1 MIPCNRAFNQKSFY
15 EHEGKTYYRY
25 RIIAEEG
32 EHLLRFRFLHVDSPY
47 KQGIVFTLSR
57 EFKGK
62 LFLNGKRLAK
72 PRRASESLLVV
83 EEGSFPDN
91 TFELKMLVE
100 SGSVLISS
108 ASDLLGDY
116 PSLRN
121 LPVMKDKDME
131 AMRSYVSGFTAGA
144 YGDSAN
150 AFWIEEAAENRFIY
164 HCNDHAKDDDFDDM
178 LFEIEVMGS

>member
-62 LFLNGKRLAK
+62 LFLNGKSLAK

-121 LPVMKDKDME
+121 LPAMKDKDME

-150 AFWIEEAAENRFIY
+150 AFWIEEAAANRFIY
-164 HCNDHAKDDDFDDM
+164 HCNDHAKDDDLM
-178 LFEIEVMGS
+178 I